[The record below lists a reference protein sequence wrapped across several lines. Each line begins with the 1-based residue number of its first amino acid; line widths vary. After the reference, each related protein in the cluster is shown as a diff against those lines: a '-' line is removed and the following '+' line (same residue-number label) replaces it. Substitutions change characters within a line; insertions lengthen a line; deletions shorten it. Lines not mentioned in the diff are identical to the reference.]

1 MWVAKATRM
10 ANCNQAVLRQGLRND
25 SRTNHLQ
32 PVNQRT
38 KSENIRDGKSEEDPL
53 QNPRPPEK
61 LKSSALVN
69 NRCHEQNL
77 MCRAKRWSCR
87 LSERASVLWGGWGS
101 QMDDEPPPPVPR
113 HRTESKYN
121 ASTSD
126 RNHVRL
132 LDKRTKS
139 YTCRELMCIVFLPCL
154 LICLLGIACS
164 ALVIYYQLGK
174 VRLVYRINSFALCR
188 YMGKYII
195 ASFPKNFSLR
205 LKTKFHFYKISV
217 WITQKICS

>member
-1 MWVAKATRM
+1 MV
-10 ANCNQAVLRQGLRND
+10 NSNQTAVRQGLRFD
-25 SRTNHLQ
+25 SQNSHLQ
-32 PVNQRT
+32 PVNHRT
-38 KSENIRDGKSEEDPL
+38 NSDNIRDGRGEEDPL

-61 LKSSALVN
+61 LKSPALVN

-77 MCRAKRWSCR
+77 MLRAKRWSCR
-87 LSERASVLWGGWGS
+87 LSERASVIWGGWGS
-101 QMDDEPPPPVPR
+101 QTGSQSDDEPPPPVPR
-113 HRTESKYN
+113 HRTDSKYN

-174 VRLVYRINSFALCR
+174 VGSSWADISYSEFLMEKMEKSKL
-188 YMGKYII
+188 II
-195 ASFPKNFSLR
+195 ILGITDILFSIR
-205 LKTKFHFYKISV
+205 V
-217 WITQKICS
+217 R

>member
-1 MWVAKATRM
+1 MV
-10 ANCNQAVLRQGLRND
+10 NSNQTAVRQGLRFD
-25 SRTNHLQ
+25 SQNSHLQ
-32 PVNQRT
+32 PVNHRT
-38 KSENIRDGKSEEDPL
+38 NSDNIRDGRGEEDPL

-61 LKSSALVN
+61 LKSPALVN

-77 MCRAKRWSCR
+77 MLRAKRWSCR
-87 LSERASVLWGGWGS
+87 LSERASVIWGGWGS
-101 QMDDEPPPPVPR
+101 QTGSQSDDEPPPPVPR
-113 HRTESKYN
+113 HRTDSKYN

-174 VRLVYRINSFALCR
+174 VGSSWAD
-188 YMGKYII
+188 
-195 ASFPKNFSLR
+195 
-205 LKTKFHFYKISV
+205 ISYSEFLME
-217 WITQKICS
+217 K

>member
-1 MWVAKATRM
+1 MTVRPGGRYD
-10 ANCNQAVLRQGLRND
+10 NQPHMQPLNP
-25 SRTNHLQ
+25 RTN
-32 PVNQRT
+32 
-38 KSENIRDGKSEEDPL
+38 SESIRDGRGEEDPL

-61 LKSSALVN
+61 LKSPTLVN

-77 MCRAKRWSCR
+77 MLRAKRWSCR
-87 LSERASVLWGGWGS
+87 LSERASVIWGGWGS
-101 QMDDEPPPPVPR
+101 QSDDEPPPPVPR
-113 HRTESKYN
+113 HRTDSKYN

-164 ALVIYYQLGK
+164 ALVIYYQLGQ
-174 VRLVYRINSFALCR
+174 VSSITTNTTTTT
-188 YMGKYII
+188 II
-195 ASFPKNFSLR
+195 TTTTR
-205 LKTKFHFYKISV
+205 QISMN
-217 WITQKICS
+217 C